1 MRALA
6 EEQIYD
12 GTDELIR
19 SDPDQ
24 LARSSALG
32 QERSLVAA

>member
-24 LARSSALG
+24 LARSAPWARSA
-32 QERSLVAA
+32 VW